1 MIGMHNGLSRIVA
14 VVAVMAVVTGQALAV
29 DEIDAGPKIGTNIAA
44 LISAPDQNGVSQE
57 FKTLA
62 KKRGLVLLFSRSL
75 NW

>member
-1 MIGMHNGLSRIVA
+1 MRNGLARLVGA
-14 VVAVMAVVTGQALAV
+14 VVMMLLIAASGAAWAV
-29 DEIDAGPKIGTNIAA
+29 DEIKAGPKIGTNIAA
-44 LISAPDQNGVSQE
+44 LISAQDQHGVSQE

>member
-1 MIGMHNGLSRIVA
+1 MADAPPSAPSPVALDAVRARI
-14 VVAVMAVVTGQALAV
+14 